1 MVNVTLVCET
11 SLSTGRMDDT
21 RNGCSGLEYYYMT
34 DLAEKDTSRRSPSKR
49 PCSDQ
54 GYQSAAHVNA
64 ALLHCRSNSS
74 NTAMSKREVRGCVIK
89 LADTDEQ
96 SHHPGRGSSGFISLV
111 LHSSITWLIR
121 PWRFYTRQCQSGQ
134 RHGETHTGVDM

>member
-96 SHHPGRGSSGFISLV
+96 SHHPGRGSGGFISLSKQY
-111 LHSSITWLIR
+111 LGARNWWCPQQPCTIPCPTPSRRLIHPIR
-121 PWRFYTRQCQSGQ
+121 GS
-134 RHGETHTGVDM
+134 